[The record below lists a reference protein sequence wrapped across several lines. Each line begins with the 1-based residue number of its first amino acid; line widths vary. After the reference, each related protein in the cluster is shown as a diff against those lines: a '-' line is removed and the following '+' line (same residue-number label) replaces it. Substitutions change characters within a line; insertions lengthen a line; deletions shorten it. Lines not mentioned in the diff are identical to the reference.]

1 MIESKAAAPIAEKH
15 ESEISTACLL
25 EPAEVGSLPA
35 DRPLRA
41 AVALFAELNE
51 AGVRYCHWKSNI
63 RLDQALAGRTD
74 LDLLVD
80 PDHAWRFTTV
90 LDRRQVKRAIA
101 APGKRYPEVENYL
114 GFDPETGRQFHL
126 HVHYR
131 LVLGEQFVKNYRL
144 PLEEAF
150 LDSAQVHQGVKIP
163 APAMELAVLSLRAL
177 LKYRDRDALKDA
189 LKIRRPGLPRDIL
202 AEVKHL
208 LALVPL
214 GQMDATLDNLSTVL
228 PVTAIRAF
236 IDLVVTQPR
245 DGRRLFSLRRQV
257 RRGLRPY
264 QRYGRLRA
272 ALAYYGAL
280 WRRRK
285 RFRLSPPDDK
295 MRLAGGGLTVA
306 MIGADGSG
314 KSTMSKLLRNWLSWK
329 LSARRHYLGSKEP
342 SRRSRMLYI
351 IFRAARRL
359 HRSVYAR
366 LGQANPISR
375 LIGRIRN
382 GWFDAHSLSL
392 GYDRRSVY
400 RAGMQD
406 AAAGSVVLFDRYPL
420 RAPLDGPRLHLS
432 LNDRP
437 DAIKRDAIT
446 RAMAGNE
453 GRVYGAFRPPD
464 HFLVLKVSPEVSLA
478 RKPDHDPEAIVAKC
492 RAVDQFLAGD
502 MPLDFNVATTDGLL
516 ALAIDADQPFE
527 QVELALKR
535 CLWALL

>member
-1 MIESKAAAPIAEKH
+1 TFLFSASVMENIRFGQPQASDEEVIAAARLARAEAFI
-15 ESEISTACLL
+15 ER
-25 EPAEVGSLPA
+25 LP
-35 DRPLRA
+35 
-41 AVALFAELNE
+41 E
-51 AGVRYCHWKSNI
+51 GY
-63 RLDQALAGRTD
+63 QT
-74 LDLLVD
+74 
-80 PDHAWRFTTV
+80 
-90 LDRRQVKRAIA
+90 
-101 APGKRYPEVENYL
+101 
-114 GFDPETGRQFHL
+114 
-126 HVHYR
+126 
-131 LVLGEQFVKNYRL
+131 VLGERGGGL
-144 PLEEAF
+144 
-150 LDSAQVHQGVKIP
+150 SQGQ
-163 APAMELAVLSLRAL
+163 RQ
-177 LKYRDRDALKDA
+177 
-189 LKIRRPGLPRDIL
+189 
-202 AEVKHL
+202 L
-208 LALVPL
+208 LAI
-214 GQMDATLDNLSTVL
+214 A
-228 PVTAIRAF
+228 RAA
-236 IDLVVTQPR
+236 L
-245 DGRRLFSLRRQV
+245 
-257 RRGLRPY
+257 
-264 QRYGRLRA
+264 A